1 MNCNV
6 SQVDDVG
13 LDAGTASSPSAR
25 FQQHLRLPELP
36 PTVQMLLWKEMKRK
50 DMSAPSAVL
59 LVVKFTRATSD
70 QQRLWSTKDL
80 VLGFSWY
87 LAISMSLP
95 PLLQGCRF
103 KLNRE

>member
-1 MNCNV
+1 MPCNV

-50 DMSAPSAVL
+50 DMSAPSAAL
-59 LVVKFTRATSD
+59 LVVKFTRATLD
-70 QQRLWSTKDL
+70 QQRSWSTKDL
-80 VLGFSWY
+80 APDFSWY

-95 PLLQGCRF
+95 PLPQGSRF
-103 KLNRE
+103 KFHV